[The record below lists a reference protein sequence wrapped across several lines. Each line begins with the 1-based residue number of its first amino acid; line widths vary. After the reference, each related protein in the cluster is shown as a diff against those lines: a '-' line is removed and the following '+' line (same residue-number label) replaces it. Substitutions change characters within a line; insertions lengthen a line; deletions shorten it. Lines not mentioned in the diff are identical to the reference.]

1 MGEPYCVW
9 KSIYQVGGSGL
20 THHADCSIYM
30 VDCGELVLI
39 DTGAGLS
46 FDGIVANIEWLGY
59 EPKKLSTVI
68 LTHAHIDHIGSAWR
82 FKEEYKSQ
90 IIAHEL
96 DASAIEAGKNIGAE
110 YYGID
115 YHACGVDLKLKGAEN
130 KLKIG
135 SYEFCFI
142 HIPGHTPGS
151 LAVYL
156 DADKRVL
163 FGQDIHGPYFLP
175 GADPIKARV
184 SLQKLIA
191 LEADILCEGHFGII
205 KPGNAVKK
213 YIEGYLHS
221 L

>member
-1 MGEPYCVW
+1 MGEPYCIW
-9 KSIYQVGGSGL
+9 KDIYQVGGPGL

-30 VDCGELVLI
+30 IDSGELVLI

-46 FDGIVANIEWLGY
+46 FDSIVSNIEWLGY
-59 EPKKLSTVI
+59 EPKNLSTVI

-82 FKEEYKSQ
+82 FKKEYKSQ

-96 DASAIEAGKNIGAE
+96 DARAIEYGTDVGAE

-115 YHACGVDLKLKGAEN
+115 YHPCEVDLKLKGTEN

-135 SYEFCFI
+135 SYEFYFL

-151 LAVYL
+151 LAVYI
-156 DADKRVL
+156 DADIRVL

-175 GADPIKARV
+175 GADPLKARE

-205 KPGNAVKK
+205 RPRDAVKK
-213 YIEGYLHS
+213 YIQGYLRS